1 MRKIMMISIGDKN
14 FIETNYIV
22 EILKVSGTRA
32 AIIKRTA
39 AQSGM
44 LIDATDGR
52 RIRSIIKLKS
62 KHIVLS
68 ALRAE
73 TLESRYRDIVAP
85 APPGVSDILS
95 RKHKDHAAN
104 ESKPSEFVNHRI
116 ETDRRRFSYTHYVPE
131 RRSGVDRRRK
141 DRR

>member
-1 MRKIMMISIGDKN
+1 
-14 FIETNYIV
+14 
-22 EILKVSGTRA
+22 
-32 AIIKRTA
+32 
-39 AQSGM
+39 M

-62 KHIVLS
+62 KHIDLS

-73 TLESRYRDIVAP
+73 TLKSRFRNIILPTAP
-85 APPGVSDILS
+85 GNGDILS
-95 RKHKDHAAN
+95 RNHKNKDAN

-116 ETDRRRFSYTHYVPE
+116 EPDRRRFSYTHHVPE
-131 RRSGVDRRRK
+131 RRSGVGRRSK